1 MKMKFLF
8 CVGLIFAF
16 HMFNNKLLRDT
27 SHRGHKSY
35 GTQVIP
41 QAMTF
46 GPSDSSVYEDGLF
59 MEGCYVRVLQVFI
72 PDKIARF
79 MENISQAIRFKS
91 KRYCSILFKE
101 GCYLIIQI
109 FKYLSRYD

>member
-1 MKMKFLF
+1 
-8 CVGLIFAF
+8 
-16 HMFNNKLLRDT
+16 
-27 SHRGHKSY
+27 
-35 GTQVIP
+35 
-41 QAMTF
+41 MTF

-72 PDKIARF
+72 PDILARF

-91 KRYCSILFKE
+91 KRYCSMLFKE

-109 FKYLSRYD
+109 FKYSIKI